1 MVLSRALQ
9 ALLWSAVL
17 FPGAGHLHL
26 KQFKRGI
33 AVIGVT
39 LLSLSVL
46 LFQFVRLAI
55 QVIESTL
62 ANASTLDVPRLASL
76 ILQAGAADKVLLSSL
91 WVLGLCWLVGM
102 LDAYR
107 LGKKPHRE

>member
-1 MVLSRALQ
+1 MVLGRALQ

-39 LLSLSVL
+39 LLVMSVL
-46 LFQFVRLAI
+46 LFQFVRLAM

-62 ANASTLDVPRLASL
+62 ADAITLDVPRLAAA
-76 ILQAGAADKVLLSSL
+76 ILRACAADRVLMASL
-91 WVLGLCWLVGM
+91 WALSLCWLFGM

>member
-1 MVLSRALQ
+1 MVLSRAAQ
-9 ALLWSAVL
+9 ALLWAAVL

-26 KQFKRGI
+26 KYFQRGI
-33 AVIGVT
+33 ALISVT

-62 ANASTLDVPRLASL
+62 TNAITLDVPRLAAL
-76 ILQAGAADKVLLSSL
+76 IWQACAADTILIVAL
-91 WVLGLCWLVGM
+91 WALALCWLVGM
-102 LDAYR
+102 VDAYR
-107 LGKKPHRE
+107 LGKKL

>member
-1 MVLSRALQ
+1 LVLSRAGQ

-26 KQFKRGI
+26 KYFKRGI
-33 AVIGVT
+33 ALVSVT
-39 LLSLSVL
+39 LLSLSLL
-46 LFQFVRLAI
+46 LFQFVRLAV

-62 ANASTLDVPRLASL
+62 AHAITLDVPRLAAL
-76 ILQAGAADKVLLSSL
+76 ILQACAADTLLISAL
-91 WVLGLCWLVGM
+91 WVLTLCWLLGM

-107 LGKKPHRE
+107 LGKKPHSE

>member
-1 MVLSRALQ
+1 LVLSRAGQ
-9 ALLWSAVL
+9 ALLWSAAL

-26 KQFKRGI
+26 KHFKRGI

-39 LLSLSVL
+39 LLVLSVL
-46 LFQFVRLAI
+46 IFQFVRLAM

-62 ANASTLDVPRLASL
+62 ADAITLDVPRLAAA
-76 ILQAGAADKVLLSSL
+76 ILQACAADQVLMASL
-91 WVLGLCWLVGM
+91 WALGLCWLFGM

>member
-1 MVLSRALQ
+1 MVLSRAGQ

-26 KQFKRGI
+26 KHFKRGI
-33 AVIGVT
+33 ALIGVT

-46 LFQFVRLAI
+46 LFEFVRLAM

-62 ANASTLDVPRLASL
+62 ANAITLDVPRLAAA
-76 ILQAGAADKVLLSSL
+76 ILQAGAADQVLMASL
-91 WVLGLCWLVGM
+91 WALGLCWLFGM
-102 LDAYR
+102 FDAYR
-107 LGKKPHRE
+107 LGKKPHDE